1 MATEYKL
8 SYTATEID
16 EKLGMVD
23 SMVKTVNGVTPD
35 ESGNAEV
42 DLTGYATEE
51 FVNSAIAAN
60 NIIQPLPI
68 KEKEFTTAV
77 AKYYVD
83 IEQLENNVC
92 YGLTTIPE
100 EEKRNS
106 IRVYYRI
113 YCEDGTFK
121 NVSLTQ
127 ANYVYSALKA
137 GNNIS
142 LMCYMPSSIN
152 TEYKVDIT
160 DKSTANNVVVTT
172 IYNRDFLGINNT
184 REFIPTNDY
193 QPATKKYVDDAIAAL
208 RAELTA
214 TTE

>member
-8 SYTATEID
+8 SYTASEID

-121 NVSLTQ
+121 NVSLAQ

-137 GNNIS
+137 GNTIS
-142 LMCYMPSSIN
+142 LMFYMPSSIN
-152 TEYKVDIT
+152 MEYKVDIT

-184 REFIPTNDY
+184 REFTPTSDY
-193 QPATKKYVDDAIAAL
+193 QPATKKYVDDLIGGIENGAY
-208 RAELTA
+208 
-214 TTE
+214 